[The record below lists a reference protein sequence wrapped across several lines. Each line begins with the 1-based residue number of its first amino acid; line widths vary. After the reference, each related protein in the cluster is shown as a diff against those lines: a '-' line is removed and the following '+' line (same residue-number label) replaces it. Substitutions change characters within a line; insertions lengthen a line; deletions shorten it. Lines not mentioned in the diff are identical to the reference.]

1 MRVDYSKMAA
11 ASGVVSG
18 LVEKVTFVG
27 KLPTLVKAT
36 SDDESPTPGYLYQE
50 INAMLHES
58 SSQCQQVLDYLVDRL
73 KKDSFHVKIKVLRV
87 MKHLIENGPPEF
99 QQGLRRRSEGIKA
112 ATSYS
117 GPADPLHGHAPYV
130 VVRKTATEVSS
141 ILFNT
146 ENCERSPNRPTASN
160 NRPSVQTGIGNL
172 QTSAGRMQGFGNTVP
187 QNTNKS
193 LGTTILSNL
202 KGWTEGVS
210 GSNNNQYQPIG
221 GQPLPPH
228 NSGALVGG
236 YKPAMIDIS
245 VGQQYSP
252 QVSPQ
257 RKSYHTAGKAGGGW
271 EDTTSKHFHGNNTH
285 SKSDNSG
292 DSTELSER
300 LETVSVEDRT
310 QETQL
315 VTDYTSCQAQS
326 TRPPSR
332 EELQQF
338 IKRCSALNCDVILQ
352 LLNDKLSHSDP
363 QVQLKILFVLEHLM
377 KTDLVTTEQLLE
389 LFSPTLETLS
399 TGGQGTQQAKA
410 TKILRQLTFQPL
422 PPAQK
427 TEDNQTSTAL
437 DTGGKVEVPDRS
449 NFQTSLFS
457 GMTLQTGIGKQLVNI
472 ETNTSGENTVTTT
485 LLENQD
491 LKCTQSDFQEDIQPQ
506 TSSSTGTKSLHLQD
520 LLFLDVSDQSERTE
534 EKSQHNNNVPI
545 LNTVQE
551 NTVVQEPYTG
561 QYLEQSKEGNS
572 SEAVLKDSGV
582 VELEE
587 HLMSGSSVN
596 RSPSQPAS
604 LSHVEQKVESEAGN
618 SVSNFTFLDRTL
630 PTDKRN
636 NLNQNG
642 TVENSGMAGKAGG
655 REQNRSAPLS
665 QKKRTAGR
673 NNDPFNFVQ
682 DAMQACKK

>member
-18 LVEKVTFVG
+18 FVEKVTFVG

-73 KKDSFHVKIKVLRV
+73 NKDSFHVKLKVLRV
-87 MKHLIENGPPEF
+87 MKHLIENGPSEF
-99 QQGLRRRSEGIKA
+99 QQGLRRRAEGIKA

-117 GPADPLHGHAPYV
+117 GPPDPLHGHAPYV

-146 ENCERSPNRPTASN
+146 ENCERSPNRPVSSN
-160 NRPSVQTGIGNL
+160 NRPNVPTGIGNL
-172 QTSAGRMQGFGNTVP
+172 QTSPGRMQGFGNTVA

-193 LGTTILSNL
+193 LSTTILSNL

-210 GSNNNQYQPIG
+210 GSNDNQYQPIG
-221 GQPLPPH
+221 GQPLHPH
-228 NSGALVGG
+228 SSGAVVGG
-236 YKPAMIDIS
+236 YKPAMIDSS
-245 VGQQYSP
+245 VGQPGMQYSP

-257 RKSYHTAGKAGGGW
+257 RKTYHTAGKAGGGW
-271 EDTTSKHFHGNNTH
+271 EDSTSKRLHGNNTH

-315 VTDYTSCQAQS
+315 VTDYTSCLGQAQS

-338 IKRCSALNCDVILQ
+338 VKRCSALNCDVILQ

-377 KTDLVTTEQLLE
+377 KTDLVTTEQLVE
-389 LFSPTLETLS
+389 LFRPTLETLS
-399 TGGQGTQQAKA
+399 TGGQGACQAKA
-410 TKILRQLTFQPL
+410 TKILRQLTFQP
-422 PPAQK
+422 PPPPAAQK
-427 TEDNQTSTAL
+427 TEEILQSTTL
-437 DTGGKVEVPDRS
+437 DTRRKVEASERS

-457 GMTLQTGIGKQLVNI
+457 GMKLQTGVGKQLVNI
-472 ETNTSGENTVTTT
+472 ETNTSGKKAVTQT
-485 LLENQD
+485 LLDNQD
-491 LKCTQSDFQEDIQPQ
+491 EQHTQNNLQEGSQPR
-506 TSSSTGTKSLHLQD
+506 TSSSTGNKSSHLQD
-520 LLFLDVSDQSERTE
+520 LLFLDVSDQSGRTE
-534 EKSQHNNNVPI
+534 GKSQQNNNVPP

-551 NTVVQEPYTG
+551 NTDVQEPYRELG
-561 QYLEQSKEGNS
+561 MEGNS
-572 SEAVLKDSGV
+572 SEVLHGGSGVLK
-582 VELEE
+582 E
-587 HLMSGSSVN
+587 HLTSGRSVEGP
-596 RSPSQPAS
+596 PSQPAR
-604 LSHVEQKVESEAGN
+604 VPQMEQREEEAT
-618 SVSNFTFLDRTL
+618 VSNFTFLDRTL
-630 PTDKRN
+630 PGEKRN

-642 TVENSGMAGKAGG
+642 TVGNTEVAGKASGW
-655 REQNRSAPLS
+655 EQDRSAPLS
-665 QKKRTAGR
+665 KKKKAAGR
-673 NNDPFNFVQ
+673 NADPFNFVQ